1 MSIGLALQ
9 YLLDLAWDVDIHLGS
24 RYDVYVDHECKN
36 CFDRSLIH
44 VTQYMLAKIVDT
56 TATIPCSGCLSRTA
70 YGSFGSTD
78 HVLA

>member
-1 MSIGLALQ
+1 M
-9 YLLDLAWDVDIHLGS
+9 YNVIHDFL
-24 RYDVYVDHECKN
+24 YFQ
-36 CFDRSLIH
+36 CFGRSFIH

-56 TATIPCSGCLSRTA
+56 TATIPCSGYLSRTA